1 MIRTL
6 ISRARTHRSIRRIDT
21 ASLATA
27 QARATSDACAS
38 VALESVV
45 AEQTEAEREAEVWEL
60 AEALGLDH
68 RRDRLYLETIRSTGV
83 VPERP
88 ARPRHLAVAR

>member
-1 MIRTL
+1 MIRHL
-6 ISRARTHRSIRRIDT
+6 ISHIRTHRRLRRIDVAT
-21 ASLATA
+21 LATA

-60 AEALGLDH
+60 VEALGLDQT
-68 RRDRLYLETIRSTGV
+68 RDRLYLETIRATGV